1 MRPHLVKNKILL
13 DLIKKNN
20 QQRKIFLLEKNTY
33 FFNFVLFSIILFGLL
48 FLVYKYIDKI
58 QKQKVKERKKEKNS
72 LSLRKNITS
81 SQALQHSQ
89 KPTSSNNNSNEHS
102 LPTSNVS
109 MSNMTTPRQMTEKE
123 KEINDLIS
131 SYSKLLENPTDH

>member
-13 DLIKKNN
+13 DIIKKNN

-48 FLVYKYIDKI
+48 FLVYKYIDKT
-58 QKQKVKERKKEKNS
+58 QKHQLKQKKEKE
-72 LSLRKNITS
+72 SLRKKIYSSSMLNNSKQTTS
-81 SQALQHSQ
+81 SPINSNNSHQL
-89 KPTSSNNNSNEHS
+89 SSN
-102 LPTSNVS
+102 
-109 MSNMTTPRQMTEKE
+109 MQTPIIVTPKITEQD

-131 SYSKLLENPTDH
+131 SYSQLLENSTK

>member
-13 DLIKKNN
+13 DIIKKNN

-48 FLVYKYIDKI
+48 FLVYKYIDKS
-58 QKQKVKERKKEKNS
+58 QKQQLKERKKEKNV
-72 LSLRKNITS
+72 LSLRKNTNS
-81 SQALQHSQ
+81 SQVLQHSQ
-89 KPTSSNNNSNEHS
+89 QPTSSRNNSNELS
-102 LPTSNVS
+102 LPSSNDTTITRTS
-109 MSNMTTPRQMTEKE
+109 PKMTEKE

-131 SYSKLLENPTDH
+131 SYSELLENPTDH